1 MKWFLVL
8 LVAAVVLGAGGF
20 WWWSQEILP
29 PQPGNEEKLA
39 VVVAP
44 NQTGNEIVG
53 ELASQG
59 VVKSFLAAKI
69 YLYVSGLQSKLQ
81 AGSFVLTRGQTLA
94 EIIQTLTGPSVD
106 VWVTIPEGWRREQ
119 IAIRLEKALTEVNI
133 SKFSVQDFMAGS
145 QRLEGRLF
153 PDTYLIPRTASAS
166 DVIRIMTANFAAKSQ
181 IDPVSQKDTLI
192 LASLVERE
200 GKTDADRP
208 IIAGILINRLE
219 AGWPLQVDATVQYTL
234 DNDRCRSTEIQLCKY
249 WEPVTN
255 SKFPSPY
262 NTYLHAGLPPT
273 PISNP
278 GLASIRAALNPAIT
292 PYWYYLHAPDGSF
305 HYART
310 LTEHNSNID
319 KYLRL

>member
-1 MKWFLVL
+1 MKWLVVL
-8 LVAAVVLGAGGF
+8 LVAAVSLGAGGL
-20 WWWSQEILP
+20 WWWSQQILP

-39 VVVAP
+39 VVVTP

-53 ELASQG
+53 ELVSQG
-59 VVKSFLAAKI
+59 LAKSFLAAKI

-119 IAIRLEKALTEVNI
+119 IAIRLEKALTDVNI
-133 SKFSVQDFMAGS
+133 SRFNVQDFMAGS
-145 QRLEGRLF
+145 QRLEGQLF

-166 DVIRIMTANFAAKSQ
+166 DVIRIMTTNFVAKSQ

-200 GKTDADRP
+200 GRTDADRP
-208 IIAGILINRLE
+208 IIAGILTNRLD
-219 AGWPLQVDATVQYTL
+219 AGWPLQVDATVQYVIANGQCSII
-234 DNDRCRSTEIQLCKY
+234 NDQCDWWPSNISSKY
-249 WEPVTN
+249 A
-255 SKFPSPY
+255 SPF
-262 NTYLHAGLPPT
+262 NTYLHPGLPPA

-278 GLASIRAALNPAIT
+278 GLASIRAALNPALT

-305 HYART
+305 YYART
-310 LTEHNSNID
+310 LTEHNTNID
-319 KYLRL
+319 KYLRR